1 MLYQSITNNRGI
13 KTVTLEHHLLYSA
26 SMTPENKCLWPED
39 FIDELRSASGLPFS
53 NRLTNDV
60 VRLMML
66 ELEGDGLCELERVDV
81 PGEMGIPYVAIR
93 SVTPKGLNQ
102 LRQIES
108 AS

>member
-1 MLYQSITNNRGI
+1 MLYQTIPNKKGLR
-13 KTVTLEHHLLYSA
+13 TVTIEHRLLLSA
-26 SMTPENKCLWPED
+26 SKRPEGKCLWPED

-53 NRLTNDV
+53 NRITNDV

-81 PGEMGIPYVAIR
+81 RGETAIPYVAIR
-93 SVTPKGLNQ
+93 NVTPKGLNQ